1 MDVEIDP
8 AAAAAKILCTKS
20 PFLLHPERRI
30 SFEVFSF
37 ESDVS
42 CVFVL
47 SDLFSTEIFVSPLLL
62 LSVFVSGED
71 HIPLGGILAVRI
83 L

>member
-30 SFEVFSF
+30 SFE
-37 ESDVS
+37 SDVS

-62 LSVFVSGED
+62 LSVCVSGED
-71 HIPLGGILAVRI
+71 HIPLGRILAVRI